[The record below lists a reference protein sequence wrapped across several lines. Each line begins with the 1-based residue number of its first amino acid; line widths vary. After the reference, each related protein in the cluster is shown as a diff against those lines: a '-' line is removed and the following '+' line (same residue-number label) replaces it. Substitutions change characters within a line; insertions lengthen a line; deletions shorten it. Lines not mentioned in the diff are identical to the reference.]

1 MAYWEDLDAN
11 AQQTMWT
18 ESGGSVNIHGMVF
31 GSDYGAGAN
40 NNWNAISVGQNDGRV
55 YSPAIMAGF
64 LGKLN

>member
-1 MAYWEDLDAN
+1 
-11 AQQTMWT
+11 MWT

-40 NNWNAISVGQNDGRV
+40 NNWNAISIGQNDGRV

-64 LGKLN
+64 LGKLNS